1 MDYLDWCRI
10 ADLIT
15 KGLHLTE
22 EGINEIKIILS
33 RSLLFFDIQKRNA
46 SPHPGEGEG
55 VRWKEWSGLLFFDKK
70 TKWNALRLIELLQ
83 IFNCMINLV
92 AMVISVL
99 FLISV
104 FVNSAI
110 YLMFTGINF
119 IGISYIIVYVGAIAI
134 LFLFILMMINIKL
147 TDILEVGTDYTK
159 NLPLALIIGAIFV
172 FAIFG
177 SIAPF
182 GTNLFQTSV
191 VTSIVHSLN
200 SFIALPSSNFSSVEA
215 LNNFISLQ
223 STVYPYSVDT
233 YLLDY
238 TQIEALGHN
247 LYTNS
252 AILLILTSFILLLS
266 MLAPIMLSSFYKK
279 VA

>member
-1 MDYLDWCRI
+1 
-10 ADLIT
+10 
-15 KGLHLTE
+15 
-22 EGINEIKIILS
+22 
-33 RSLLFFDIQKRNA
+33 
-46 SPHPGEGEG
+46 
-55 VRWKEWSGLLFFDKK
+55 
-70 TKWNALRLIELLQ
+70 
-83 IFNCMINLV
+83 MINLFGSIAQDIFAFAAV
-92 AMVISVL
+92 ISSLLVITSKNPVISVL

-159 NLPLALIIGAIFV
+159 NLPLALIIGALFI

-177 SIAPF
+177 SV
-182 GTNLFQTSV
+182 TNLNIFQTSL
-191 VTSIVHSLN
+191 VTSIIHSLN
-200 SFIALPSSNFSSVEA
+200 SFISISDLDLTSLSS
-215 LNNFISLQ
+215 LNNFISLHT
-223 STVYPYSVDT
+223 TVYPYSVDT
-233 YLLDY
+233 HLMDY
-238 TQIEALGHN
+238 TQIEVLGHN

-279 VA
+279 VV

>member
-1 MDYLDWCRI
+1 
-10 ADLIT
+10 
-15 KGLHLTE
+15 
-22 EGINEIKIILS
+22 
-33 RSLLFFDIQKRNA
+33 
-46 SPHPGEGEG
+46 
-55 VRWKEWSGLLFFDKK
+55 
-70 TKWNALRLIELLQ
+70 
-83 IFNCMINLV
+83 MINLFGSIAQDIFAFAAV
-92 AMVISVL
+92 ISSLLVITSKNPVISVL

-159 NLPLALIIGAIFV
+159 NLPLALIIGALFI

-177 SIAPF
+177 SV
-182 GTNLFQTSV
+182 TNLNVFQTSL
-191 VTSIVHSLN
+191 VTSIIHSLN
-200 SFIALPSSNFSSVEA
+200 SFISISASDITSLSS
-215 LNNFISLQ
+215 LNSFISLHT
-223 STVYPYSVDT
+223 TVYPYSVDT
-233 YLLDY
+233 HLMDY

-266 MLAPIMLSSFYKK
+266 MLAPIMLSTFYKK

>member
-1 MDYLDWCRI
+1 MLNLVI
-10 ADLIT
+10 AQDIFALFAVI
-15 KGLHLTE
+15 
-22 EGINEIKIILS
+22 S
-33 RSLLFFDIQKRNA
+33 SLLVITSKN
-46 SPHPGEGEG
+46 P
-55 VRWKEWSGLLFFDKK
+55 
-70 TKWNALRLIELLQ
+70 
-83 IFNCMINLV
+83 
-92 AMVISVL
+92 VISVL

-110 YLMFTGINF
+110 YLMFTGISF

-159 NLPLALIIGAIFV
+159 NLPLALIIAALFI

-177 SIAPF
+177 SV
-182 GTNLFQTSV
+182 TNLFETSLSV
-191 VTSIVHSLN
+191 VDSLN
-200 SFIALPSSNFSSVEA
+200 SLIVSPSVNSITGLD
-215 LNNFISLQ
+215 LNNFITLHTTISP
-223 STVYPYSVDT
+223 STVAT
-233 YLLDY
+233 HLLDY

>member
-1 MDYLDWCRI
+1 MLNLVNQDIFALFAVI
-10 ADLIT
+10 
-15 KGLHLTE
+15 
-22 EGINEIKIILS
+22 S
-33 RSLLFFDIQKRNA
+33 SLLVITSKN
-46 SPHPGEGEG
+46 P
-55 VRWKEWSGLLFFDKK
+55 
-70 TKWNALRLIELLQ
+70 
-83 IFNCMINLV
+83 
-92 AMVISVL
+92 VISVL

-110 YLMFTGINF
+110 YLMFTGISF

-159 NLPLALIIGAIFV
+159 NLPLALIIAALFI

-177 SIAPF
+177 SV
-182 GTNLFQTSV
+182 TRETSLSV
-191 VTSIVHSLN
+191 VDSLN
-200 SFIALPSSNFSSVEA
+200 SLIVSNTASINGLD
-215 LNNFISLQ
+215 LNNFITLHTSISP
-223 STVYPYSVDT
+223 STVAT
-233 YLLDY
+233 HLLDY

-279 VA
+279 VV

>member
-1 MDYLDWCRI
+1 
-10 ADLIT
+10 
-15 KGLHLTE
+15 
-22 EGINEIKIILS
+22 
-33 RSLLFFDIQKRNA
+33 
-46 SPHPGEGEG
+46 
-55 VRWKEWSGLLFFDKK
+55 
-70 TKWNALRLIELLQ
+70 
-83 IFNCMINLV
+83 MINLIQDIFALFAV
-92 AMVISVL
+92 ISSLLVITSKNPVISVL

-110 YLMFTGINF
+110 YLMFTGISF

-159 NLPLALIIGAIFV
+159 NLPLALIIAALFI

-177 SIAPF
+177 SV
-182 GTNLFQTSV
+182 TNLFQTSLTV
-191 VTSIVHSLN
+191 VHSLN
-200 SFIALPSSNFSSVEA
+200 SLVSISPNEVTSVDGWA
-215 LNNFISLQ
+215 LNNFITLHTTTS
-223 STVYPYSVDT
+223 PYLVDT
-233 YLLDY
+233 HLLDY

-252 AILLILTSFILLLS
+252 AVLLILTSFILLLS
-266 MLAPIMLSSFYKK
+266 MLAPIMLSAFYKK

>member
-1 MDYLDWCRI
+1 
-10 ADLIT
+10 
-15 KGLHLTE
+15 
-22 EGINEIKIILS
+22 
-33 RSLLFFDIQKRNA
+33 
-46 SPHPGEGEG
+46 
-55 VRWKEWSGLLFFDKK
+55 
-70 TKWNALRLIELLQ
+70 
-83 IFNCMINLV
+83 MINLFGSIAQDIFAFAAV
-92 AMVISVL
+92 ISSLLVITSKNPVISVL

-110 YLMFTGINF
+110 YLMFTGISF

-159 NLPLALIIGAIFV
+159 NLPLALIIAALFI

-177 SIAPF
+177 SL
-182 GTNLFQTSV
+182 TNLNVFQTSLG
-191 VTSIVHSLN
+191 TSVLHSVNSIFSIFALPSTATNVDVFSLN
-200 SFIALPSSNFSSVEA
+200 SFI
-215 LNNFISLQ
+215 SLHT
-223 STVYPYSVDT
+223 TVYPYSVDT
-233 YLLDY
+233 HLLDF

-279 VA
+279 VS

>member
-1 MDYLDWCRI
+1 MTNLFDSI
-10 ADLIT
+10 AQDIFAFAAV
-15 KGLHLTE
+15 
-22 EGINEIKIILS
+22 IS
-33 RSLLFFDIQKRNA
+33 SLLVITSKN
-46 SPHPGEGEG
+46 P
-55 VRWKEWSGLLFFDKK
+55 
-70 TKWNALRLIELLQ
+70 
-83 IFNCMINLV
+83 
-92 AMVISVL
+92 VISVL

-159 NLPLALIIGAIFV
+159 NLPLALIIGALFI

-177 SIAPF
+177 SI
-182 GTNLFQTSV
+182 TNLNIFQTSLI
-191 VTSIVHSLN
+191 TSTIHSLN
-200 SFIALPSSNFSSVEA
+200 SFISISASDLTSLAP
-215 LNNFISLQ
+215 LNNFITLHT
-223 STVYPYSVDT
+223 TVFPYSVDT
-233 YLLDY
+233 HLIDY

-266 MLAPIMLSSFYKK
+266 MLAPIMLSTFYKK

>member
-1 MDYLDWCRI
+1 MLNLVNQDIFALFAVI
-10 ADLIT
+10 
-15 KGLHLTE
+15 
-22 EGINEIKIILS
+22 S
-33 RSLLFFDIQKRNA
+33 SLLVITSKN
-46 SPHPGEGEG
+46 P
-55 VRWKEWSGLLFFDKK
+55 
-70 TKWNALRLIELLQ
+70 
-83 IFNCMINLV
+83 
-92 AMVISVL
+92 VISVL

-110 YLMFTGINF
+110 YLMFTGISF

-159 NLPLALIIGAIFV
+159 NLPLALIIAALFI

-177 SIAPF
+177 SV
-182 GTNLFQTSV
+182 TNLFETSLSV
-191 VTSIVHSLN
+191 VDSLN
-200 SFIALPSSNFSSVEA
+200 SLIVSNTASINGLD
-215 LNNFISLQ
+215 LNNFITLHTTISP
-223 STVYPYSVDT
+223 STRGT
-233 YLLDY
+233 HLLDY

>member
-1 MDYLDWCRI
+1 MTNLFGSIALDI
-10 ADLIT
+10 FAFAAVI
-15 KGLHLTE
+15 
-22 EGINEIKIILS
+22 S
-33 RSLLFFDIQKRNA
+33 SLLVITSKN
-46 SPHPGEGEG
+46 P
-55 VRWKEWSGLLFFDKK
+55 
-70 TKWNALRLIELLQ
+70 
-83 IFNCMINLV
+83 
-92 AMVISVL
+92 VISVL

-159 NLPLALIIGAIFV
+159 NLPLALIIGAIFI

-182 GTNLFQTSV
+182 AFFQTFE
-191 VTSIVHSLN
+191 TIVHSLN
-200 SFIALPSSNFSSVEA
+200 SFITLQEREV
-215 LNNFISLQ
+215 LNNFISNLGN
-223 STVYPYSVDT
+223 PYSVDT

-279 VA
+279 VS

>member
-1 MDYLDWCRI
+1 MLNLVNQDIFALFAVI
-10 ADLIT
+10 
-15 KGLHLTE
+15 
-22 EGINEIKIILS
+22 S
-33 RSLLFFDIQKRNA
+33 SLLVITSKN
-46 SPHPGEGEG
+46 P
-55 VRWKEWSGLLFFDKK
+55 
-70 TKWNALRLIELLQ
+70 
-83 IFNCMINLV
+83 
-92 AMVISVL
+92 VISVL

-110 YLMFTGINF
+110 YLMFTGISF

-159 NLPLALIIGAIFV
+159 NLPLALIIAALFI

-177 SIAPF
+177 SV
-182 GTNLFQTSV
+182 TNLFETSLSV
-191 VTSIVHSLN
+191 VDSLN
-200 SFIALPSSNFSSVEA
+200 SLIVSPSVNSITGLD
-215 LNNFISLQ
+215 LNNFITLHTTISP
-223 STVYPYSVDT
+223 STVAT
-233 YLLDY
+233 HLLDY

>member
-1 MDYLDWCRI
+1 
-10 ADLIT
+10 
-15 KGLHLTE
+15 
-22 EGINEIKIILS
+22 
-33 RSLLFFDIQKRNA
+33 
-46 SPHPGEGEG
+46 
-55 VRWKEWSGLLFFDKK
+55 
-70 TKWNALRLIELLQ
+70 
-83 IFNCMINLV
+83 MINLFGSV
-92 AMVISVL
+92 AQDIFAFAAVISSLLVITSKNPVISVL

-104 FVNSAI
+104 FVNSAV
-110 YLMFTGINF
+110 YLMFTGISF

-159 NLPLALIIGAIFV
+159 NLPLALIIGALFI

-177 SIAPF
+177 SV
-182 GTNLFQTSV
+182 TNLNVFQTSL
-191 VTSIVHSLN
+191 VTSIMNSLN
-200 SFIALPSSNFSSVEA
+200 SVISPSVVGTGTAVDLFS
-215 LNNFISLQ
+215 LNSLISLHT
-223 STVYPYSVDT
+223 TVYPYSVDT
-233 YLLDY
+233 QLMDF

>member
-1 MDYLDWCRI
+1 
-10 ADLIT
+10 
-15 KGLHLTE
+15 
-22 EGINEIKIILS
+22 
-33 RSLLFFDIQKRNA
+33 
-46 SPHPGEGEG
+46 
-55 VRWKEWSGLLFFDKK
+55 
-70 TKWNALRLIELLQ
+70 
-83 IFNCMINLV
+83 
-92 AMVISVL
+92 
-99 FLISV
+99 
-104 FVNSAI
+104 
-110 YLMFTGINF
+110 MFTGISF

-159 NLPLALIIGAIFV
+159 NLPLALIIAALFI

-177 SIAPF
+177 SV
-182 GTNLFQTSV
+182 TNLFETSLSV
-191 VTSIVHSLN
+191 VDSLN
-200 SFIALPSSNFSSVEA
+200 SLIVSPSVNSITGLD
-215 LNNFISLQ
+215 LNNFITLHTTISP
-223 STVYPYSVDT
+223 STVAT
-233 YLLDY
+233 HLLDY

>member
-1 MDYLDWCRI
+1 
-10 ADLIT
+10 
-15 KGLHLTE
+15 
-22 EGINEIKIILS
+22 
-33 RSLLFFDIQKRNA
+33 
-46 SPHPGEGEG
+46 
-55 VRWKEWSGLLFFDKK
+55 
-70 TKWNALRLIELLQ
+70 
-83 IFNCMINLV
+83 MINLFGSIAQDIFAFAAV
-92 AMVISVL
+92 ISSLLVITSKNPVISVL

-159 NLPLALIIGAIFV
+159 NLPLALIIGALFI

-177 SIAPF
+177 SV
-182 GTNLFQTSV
+182 TNLNVFQTSL
-191 VTSIVHSLN
+191 VTSIIHSLN
-200 SFIALPSSNFSSVEA
+200 SFISIPASDLTSLAS
-215 LNNFISLQ
+215 LNNFISLHT
-223 STVYPYSVDT
+223 TVYPYSVDT
-233 YLLDY
+233 HLIDY

-266 MLAPIMLSSFYKK
+266 MLAPIILSTFYKK

>member
-1 MDYLDWCRI
+1 
-10 ADLIT
+10 
-15 KGLHLTE
+15 
-22 EGINEIKIILS
+22 
-33 RSLLFFDIQKRNA
+33 
-46 SPHPGEGEG
+46 
-55 VRWKEWSGLLFFDKK
+55 
-70 TKWNALRLIELLQ
+70 
-83 IFNCMINLV
+83 MINLFGSIAQDV
-92 AMVISVL
+92 FAFAAVISSLLVITSKNPVISVL

-159 NLPLALIIGAIFV
+159 NLPLALIIGALFI
-172 FAIFG
+172 FAIF
-177 SIAPF
+177 SSV
-182 GTNLFQTSV
+182 TNLNIFQTSL
-191 VTSIVHSLN
+191 VTSIIHSLN
-200 SFIALPSSNFSSVEA
+200 SFISVSTSDWTSLA
-215 LNNFISLQ
+215 SLNNYISLH
-223 STVYPYSVDT
+223 TTAYPYSVDT
-233 YLLDY
+233 HLMDY

-266 MLAPIMLSSFYKK
+266 MLAPIMLSTFYKK

>member
-1 MDYLDWCRI
+1 MLNLVI
-10 ADLIT
+10 AQDIFALFAVI
-15 KGLHLTE
+15 
-22 EGINEIKIILS
+22 S
-33 RSLLFFDIQKRNA
+33 SLLVITSKN
-46 SPHPGEGEG
+46 P
-55 VRWKEWSGLLFFDKK
+55 
-70 TKWNALRLIELLQ
+70 
-83 IFNCMINLV
+83 
-92 AMVISVL
+92 VISVL

-110 YLMFTGINF
+110 YLMFTGISF

-159 NLPLALIIGAIFV
+159 NLPLALIIAALFI

-177 SIAPF
+177 SV
-182 GTNLFQTSV
+182 TNLFETSLSV
-191 VTSIVHSLN
+191 VDSLN
-200 SFIALPSSNFSSVEA
+200 SLIVSNTASINGLD
-215 LNNFISLQ
+215 LNNFITLHTTISP
-223 STVYPYSVDT
+223 STRGT
-233 YLLDY
+233 HLLDY

>member
-1 MDYLDWCRI
+1 
-10 ADLIT
+10 
-15 KGLHLTE
+15 
-22 EGINEIKIILS
+22 
-33 RSLLFFDIQKRNA
+33 
-46 SPHPGEGEG
+46 
-55 VRWKEWSGLLFFDKK
+55 
-70 TKWNALRLIELLQ
+70 
-83 IFNCMINLV
+83 MINLFGSIAQDIFAFAAV
-92 AMVISVL
+92 ISSLLVITSKNPVISVL

-159 NLPLALIIGAIFV
+159 NLPLALIIGALFI

-177 SIAPF
+177 SV
-182 GTNLFQTSV
+182 TNLNIFQTSL
-191 VTSIVHSLN
+191 VTSIIHSLN
-200 SFIALPSSNFSSVEA
+200 SFINISASDLTSLTS
-215 LNNFISLQ
+215 LNNFISLHT
-223 STVYPYSVDT
+223 TVYPYSVDT
-233 YLLDY
+233 HLMEY

-279 VA
+279 VT

>member
-1 MDYLDWCRI
+1 MTNLFGSVALNGDI
-10 ADLIT
+10 FAFAAVI
-15 KGLHLTE
+15 
-22 EGINEIKIILS
+22 S
-33 RSLLFFDIQKRNA
+33 SLLVITSKN
-46 SPHPGEGEG
+46 P
-55 VRWKEWSGLLFFDKK
+55 
-70 TKWNALRLIELLQ
+70 
-83 IFNCMINLV
+83 
-92 AMVISVL
+92 VISVL

-159 NLPLALIIGAIFV
+159 NLPLALIIGAIFI

-177 SIAPF
+177 SIVPF
-182 GTNLFQTSV
+182 GTNIFQTSLI
-191 VTSIVHSLN
+191 TSIIHSLN
-200 SFIALPSSNFSSVEA
+200 SLVTISASNAPSVEA

-223 STVYPYSVDT
+223 STVYPYAVDT

>member
-1 MDYLDWCRI
+1 
-10 ADLIT
+10 
-15 KGLHLTE
+15 
-22 EGINEIKIILS
+22 
-33 RSLLFFDIQKRNA
+33 
-46 SPHPGEGEG
+46 
-55 VRWKEWSGLLFFDKK
+55 
-70 TKWNALRLIELLQ
+70 
-83 IFNCMINLV
+83 MINLFDSIAQDIFAFAAV
-92 AMVISVL
+92 ISSLLVITSKNPVISVL

-159 NLPLALIIGAIFV
+159 NLPLALIIGALFI

-177 SIAPF
+177 SI
-182 GTNLFQTSV
+182 TNLNIFQTSL
-191 VTSIVHSLN
+191 VTSTIHSIN
-200 SFIALPSSNFSSVEA
+200 SIFTISASDLTSLAS
-215 LNNFISLQ
+215 LNNFMTLHT
-223 STVYPYSVDT
+223 TVWPYSVDSH
-233 YLLDY
+233 LMEY

-266 MLAPIMLSSFYKK
+266 MLAPIMLSTFYKK
-279 VA
+279 

>member
-1 MDYLDWCRI
+1 MITLFGSI
-10 ADLIT
+10 AQDIFAFAAV
-15 KGLHLTE
+15 
-22 EGINEIKIILS
+22 IS
-33 RSLLFFDIQKRNA
+33 SLLVITSKN
-46 SPHPGEGEG
+46 P
-55 VRWKEWSGLLFFDKK
+55 
-70 TKWNALRLIELLQ
+70 
-83 IFNCMINLV
+83 
-92 AMVISVL
+92 VISVL

-147 TDILEVGTDYTK
+147 TDILEVGKDYTK
-159 NLPLALIIGAIFV
+159 NLPLALIIGALFI

-177 SIAPF
+177 SV
-182 GTNLFQTSV
+182 TNLNIFRTSL
-191 VTSIVHSLN
+191 VTSIIHLLN
-200 SFIALPSSNFSSVEA
+200 SFFSVSTSLPAGIPLVRVTDLMGLTEGDLTSVA
-215 LNNFISLQ
+215 SLNNFISLHT
-223 STVYPYSVDT
+223 TVYPYSVDT
-233 YLLDY
+233 HLMDY

-266 MLAPIMLSSFYKK
+266 MLAPIMLSNFYKK

>member
-1 MDYLDWCRI
+1 MTNLFGSV
-10 ADLIT
+10 A
-15 KGLHLTE
+15 LT
-22 EGINEIKIILS
+22 GDIFALAAVIS
-33 RSLLFFDIQKRNA
+33 SLLVITSKN
-46 SPHPGEGEG
+46 P
-55 VRWKEWSGLLFFDKK
+55 
-70 TKWNALRLIELLQ
+70 
-83 IFNCMINLV
+83 
-92 AMVISVL
+92 VISVL

-110 YLMFTGINF
+110 YLMFTGISF

-159 NLPLALIIGAIFV
+159 NLPLALIIGAIFI

-177 SIAPF
+177 SVAPF
-182 GTNLFQTSV
+182 GTNLFQTSIFV
-191 VTSIVHSLN
+191 YLVQALN
-200 SFIALPSSNFSSVEA
+200 SFISIGDLSSSSVDLA
-215 LNNFISLQ
+215 AYLSLQ
-223 STVYPYSVDT
+223 TTNFPYAVDT
-233 YLLDY
+233 FLLDY

-279 VA
+279 VS